1 MDTLSHRP
9 RRRGKANLFWNRP
22 AVVLGGVFLLLVLIG
37 FLDYA
42 TGFDLSFSIFY
53 LLPIIWAGWRLGLGI
68 ASLIAIL
75 SVLIINWVD
84 WLAGADVP
92 GLIPFWNSL
101 IQLAF
106 YLTVLWLLMRWK
118 GLRLAL
124 ETRVRERTRD
134 LSAEIALRA
143 ELEREILDIS
153 EREQRRI
160 GYDLHDI
167 LCQHLAATALAAKV
181 LESKL
186 SSESTKEAGH
196 VVEMT
201 ESGLTIAR
209 DIARGLSPIPAGE
222 GNVRYALEDLAG
234 NTRELFKI
242 SCRVETDGPE
252 FTLNPDHAIHLY
264 RIAQESVSNAI
275 RHGKARSIVLSVSR
289 IGNRGIMTIQDDGTG
304 LQNDEQTDSTRMGLR
319 IMRQRA
325 EMLGGNLDILNEA
338 SLGLTI
344 SCSFPIKEEIPLAD
358 DVPRPEAEADF
369 PGR

>member
-1 MDTLSHRP
+1 METLPHRP
-9 RRRGKANLFWNRP
+9 RRRGKGRSFWNSP
-22 AVVLGGVFLLLVLIG
+22 AGALTGIFCLLGLIG

-42 TGFDLSFSIFY
+42 TGFNLSFSIFY
-53 LLPIIWAGWRLGLGI
+53 LLPIIWAAWQLGPGVSTAI
-68 ASLIAIL
+68 AVL
-75 SVLIINWVD
+75 SVLIINTVD
-84 WLAGADVP
+84 WLAGARLP
-92 GLIPFWNSL
+92 GLIPFWNGL

-106 YLTVLWLLMRWK
+106 YLTVIWLLMRWQ

-134 LSAEIALRA
+134 LSAEIALRT

-181 LESKL
+181 LEEKL
-186 SSESTKEAGH
+186 KPDSTVNAGQ

-234 NTRELFKI
+234 NTRELFKVA
-242 SCRVETDGPE
+242 CRVEADGPE

-264 RIAQESVSNAI
+264 RIAQESVNNAI
-275 RHGKARSIVLSVSR
+275 RHGKARSIVLSIAR
-289 IGNRGIMTIQDDGTG
+289 IGHRGILTIQDDGTG
-304 LQNDEQTDSTRMGLR
+304 MPNDEQTDSSRMGLR

-344 SCSFPIKEEIPLAD
+344 SCSFPIKEDLSVAD
-358 DVPRPEAEADF
+358 DRSRPEAKADF
-369 PGR
+369 SG